1 MEYTVNINGALVDE
15 GQARVSVLDH
25 GYLYGDGVFEGMR
38 IYAGKIFKL
47 EEHLQRLHES
57 AKVLM
62 LGIPWSREQMV
73 QELLK
78 TREASGLTEGLRAF
92 GGQSGV
98 GTLGIDPG
106 RCPKP
111 QIVIIMGAI
120 QLYPEEFYQKGI
132 PIITAATRRP
142 SPDVLETRVKSLNYL
157 NNILGKIEAKNA
169 GVLEAI
175 MLNKEGY
182 VVECTADNIFFV
194 KNGVLKTPDP
204 VHGALDGIT
213 RKTILELA
221 QELNLP
227 SETGLY
233 TRFDLYTADECFLTG
248 SGAEIVPVV
257 AIDGRAIG
265 EGEPGAMTQKLR
277 GQFQDFVRHQV

>member
-1 MEYTVNINGALVDE
+1 MGTSGSW
-15 GQARVSVLDH
+15 SV
-25 GYLYGDGVFEGMR
+25 G
-38 IYAGKIFKL
+38 
-47 EEHLQRLHES
+47 ES
-57 AKVLM
+57 V
-62 LGIPWSREQMV
+62 PWESI
-73 QELLK
+73 L
-78 TREASGLTEGLRAF
+78 
-92 GGQSGV
+92 
-98 GTLGIDPG
+98 G
-106 RCPKP
+106 RCPEP
-111 QIVIIMGAI
+111 QIVIIIGEI
-120 QLYPEEFYQKGI
+120 QLYPEEYYQKGH
-132 PIITAATRRP
+132 PNHHRRHPHGPRRMFWRPGSSHSTTSTTSWVRLRPRTRE
-142 SPDVLETRVKSLNYL
+142 L
-157 NNILGKIEAKNA
+157 
-169 GVLEAI
+169 LEAI

-182 VVECTADNIFFV
+182 VVECTADNIFLV
-194 KNGVLKTPDP
+194 KNGILKTPDP